1 MILFPTLVVDDFL
14 DNPDYVLDLAENT
27 EYHNPSH
34 TNHPGVISKDKLYDL
49 VTDDYFIFENQ
60 KKYTIQHFTLINFTQ
75 KVCYLSLIHI

>member
-49 VTDDYFIFENQ
+49 DQELFNTILQ
-60 KKYTIQHFTLINFTQ
+60 KIIGY
-75 KVCYLSLIHI
+75 YWD